1 MKKVWI
7 KLILAAFVV
16 LLLLPAMAGA
26 QGSKAKEVISACPT
40 HQNLAL
46 EATVG
51 IVRDM
56 ARAMQNQALVMRCD
70 QLLNMMGELD
80 KLQMQVNAT
89 QAQMDVMLQEH
100 RREIIQGMP

>member
-1 MKKVWI
+1 
-7 KLILAAFVV
+7 
-16 LLLLPAMAGA
+16 
-26 QGSKAKEVISACPT
+26 
-40 HQNLAL
+40 
-46 EATVG
+46 
-51 IVRDM
+51 
-56 ARAMQNQALVMRCD
+56 MQNQALVMRCD